1 MEAFERRN
9 LVRWQ
14 GAEGAAVQAPSTFRD
29 ADQRA
34 RDPAETIAVA
44 YFLRLGPTV
53 LSAPASLNP
62 CHQTAPI
69 QAGKALYR
77 LRRPDTNK
85 FRTTGSRAPAQLQ
98 ERIESSAAVT
108 PLSEKV

>member
-62 CHQTAPI
+62 CHQLLPFR
-69 QAGKALYR
+69 QGRLYTGCGGRTPTNSGRPAVVPR
-77 LRRPDTNK
+77 LSCRS
-85 FRTTGSRAPAQLQ
+85 GSNPVPR
-98 ERIESSAAVT
+98 
-108 PLSEKV
+108 